1 MDDRYAKTKI
11 VLRLRRPFSGTRC
24 SWLMWKILN
33 AFGITDVSVKVHGSK
48 NKINQTRCIF
58 NALQRMV
65 SARDVAN
72 NRGKRVLDM
81 TPRSSIAQAGY
92 RPD

>member
-1 MDDRYAKTKI
+1 MHTYTYKHACMHTYKHTYNI
-11 VLRLRRPFSGTRC
+11 
-24 SWLMWKILN
+24 
-33 AFGITDVSVKVHGSK
+33 
-48 NKINQTRCIF
+48 
-58 NALQRMV
+58 MV